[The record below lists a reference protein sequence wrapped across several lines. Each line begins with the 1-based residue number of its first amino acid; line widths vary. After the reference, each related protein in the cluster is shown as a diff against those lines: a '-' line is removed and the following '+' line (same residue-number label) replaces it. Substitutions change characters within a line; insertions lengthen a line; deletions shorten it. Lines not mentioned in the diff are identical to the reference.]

1 MMLEKEL
8 EGMRKQLAD
17 AQLVRMNSEISRLSL
32 IYLTKENKELKRQIN
47 ILQGSAPLTLRLRRD
62 GKHWEAVDTEI
73 ELNY

>member
-1 MMLEKEL
+1 
-8 EGMRKQLAD
+8 MRKQLAD